1 MKKTRVPTSRAKPI
15 SWVTTTIVIF
25 DVGKLLHDV
34 ENLADHFGVEGG
46 GRLVE
51 EHDAGVHCKSA
62 DDGDTLLLT
71 AGKLAGVSIRLIG
84 KTDAG
89 KQLEGVF
96 LGLFLALEFK
106 LCRSEP
112 DVFQNREVR
121 EEVEVL
127 EHHAHMRAHLI
138 EVDAGG
144 GYVLSVD
151 YDLTGMR
158 RDFKHIQAAQKGA
171 FSSSPGGADDDYL
184 LAVFDFT
191 VDSVKDR
198 FVRDEALFEILNLY
212 HFLQALLSNFLNRKF
227 RPQTSMRYTSAIEM

>member
-1 MKKTRVPTSRAKPI
+1 M
-15 SWVTTTIVIF
+15 
-25 DVGKLLHDV
+25 
-34 ENLADHFGVEGG
+34 
-46 GRLVE
+46 
-51 EHDAGVHCKSA
+51 
-62 DDGDTLLLT
+62 
-71 AGKLAGVSIRLIG
+71 
-84 KTDAG
+84 
-89 KQLEGVF
+89 
-96 LGLFLALEFK
+96 
-106 LCRSEP
+106 
-112 DVFQNREVR
+112 R

-151 YDLTGMR
+151 YDLTGG

-171 FSSSPGGADDDYL
+171 FSSAGGADDDYL

-212 HFLQALLSNFLNRKF
+212 HFLQASSRTF
-227 RPQTSMRYTSAIEM
+227 